1 MHEDAY
7 IRSSKANYERLQ
19 ESIKQAE
26 STSVKR
32 KKILVSA
39 CLLGIDCKYN
49 GKNNKNDKVIELLK
63 THDMIPVCPE
73 IMGGLTTPRT
83 PSEIHEDEVI
93 TKDGKNVTKQYQKG
107 AQETLKIAKLYNC
120 KTAILKGKSP
130 SCGCGKIYDGTFT
143 GTLIDGDGITAR
155 LLKEHGIKITG
166 ETTLDMIE

>member
-1 MHEDAY
+1 M
-7 IRSSKANYERLQ
+7 
-19 ESIKQAE
+19 
-26 STSVKR
+26 
-32 KKILVSA
+32 KILVSA

-63 THDMIPVCPE
+63 DHELIPVCSE

-83 PSEIHEDEVI
+83 PSEIRKNKNEVI

-120 KTAILKGKSP
+120 KTAILKEKSP

-155 LLKEHGIKITG
+155 LLKEYGIKITG
-166 ETTLDMIE
+166 ETTIDIIE

>member
-1 MHEDAY
+1 M
-7 IRSSKANYERLQ
+7 SQ
-19 ESIKQAE
+19 
-26 STSVKR
+26 
-32 KKILVSA
+32 KILVSA

-49 GKNNKNDKVIELLK
+49 GKNNKNDQVIELLK
-63 THDMIPVCPE
+63 THDLIPVCPE

-93 TKDGKNVTKQYQKG
+93 TKEGKNVTKQYQKG
-107 AQETLKIAKLYNC
+107 AEETLKIAKLYNC
-120 KTAILKGKSP
+120 KTAILKEKSP